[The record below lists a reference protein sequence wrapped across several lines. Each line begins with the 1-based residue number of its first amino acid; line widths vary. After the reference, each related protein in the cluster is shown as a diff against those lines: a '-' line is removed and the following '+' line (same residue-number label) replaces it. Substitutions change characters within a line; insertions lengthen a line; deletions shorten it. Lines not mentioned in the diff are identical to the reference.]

1 MSLKRN
7 VTVPTGRLAIG
18 SIVYNDVNKAGKP
31 LVPPLNHSGDCER
44 IASAAGRG
52 EWPMRGFAA
61 IAAVAAG
68 LVVASGS
75 AAASAPSL
83 QFSRNVVNAG
93 KIHLTEAADFDV
105 ILTNVGSESLT
116 LTTAEITPNP
126 NTFISPSGCAIGSTL
141 GVGQS
146 CLFEINIAGNEVGQI
161 KGEFCWTAVG
171 ATITD
176 RKCGRVTG
184 KVIPS

>member
-1 MSLKRN
+1 
-7 VTVPTGRLAIG
+7 
-18 SIVYNDVNKAGKP
+18 
-31 LVPPLNHSGDCER
+31 
-44 IASAAGRG
+44 
-52 EWPMRGFAA
+52 MRGFAA
-61 IAAVAAG
+61 IAALAAG
-68 LVVASGS
+68 LVVASAS

-83 QFSRNVVNAG
+83 QLSRNVVNAG

-105 ILTNVGSESLT
+105 ILTNVGSEPLT